1 MGRLSRAGA
10 FVSVCA
16 LGATLL
22 IASPAMAA
30 GPVRLGSPP
39 AVPDGARIVSAVPAT
54 AQLHVT
60 VTLQSQDPA
69 GLAAFATEVST
80 PGSPLYR
87 DYITPAE
94 FAQRF
99 GATPQAVQAVDS
111 SLESHGLVPG
121 AVSANSL
128 SIPVTASAGSLSSA
142 FATSFS
148 RVALADG
155 SSAIVNSQ
163 APSLDS
169 TIAPDV
175 QGVLGLST
183 VSQSKPLLVQAHDAT
198 ALAAADRAHIAT
210 GGPQPCA
217 AASSARRKRPTAV
230 SPPTRSP
237 RPTGCRGC
245 TSPGVRTARPTR
257 GRARPSRSSSS
268 SPTTRTTSPRSSSA
282 TVNGAGQPGHRDHL
296 GRRLQHPPGP
306 GQGEAALDIENVISL
321 APQARIAV
329 YEGPNTGSGPYDT
342 MAAIISQHLA
352 QVVTTSWGQCEQLEG
367 QQSASS
373 ENTLFQEAAAQ
384 GMTIVSASGDD
395 GSEDCF
401 PTPPTLQVDDPASQ
415 PFVTGVGG
423 TSLTTNAT
431 GARASETVWNDGTT
445 VGASG
450 GGVSSIWPMPSYQS
464 GAPGFLHV
472 INGNS
477 TGSTCPGAGSGRL
490 PRGPGRV
497 RGRRPCHRVRDLLE
511 RQR

>member
-10 FVSVCA
+10 VVSAWA

-30 GPVRLGSPP
+30 GPVRLGSAP

-54 AQLHVT
+54 TQLHVT

-121 AVSANSL
+121 TVSANAL

-183 VSQSKPLLVQAHDAT
+183 VSQEKPLLVQAHDAT
-198 ALAAADRAHIAT
+198 ALAPADRAHIAT

-217 AASSARRKRPTAV
+217 PAADTGQQDGGFTADQIAAAYGLSGLYQSGGANGTPDEGAGQTVAILELESYDPSDIAAFEHCYTVNGQPVNPLDREHPRRR
-230 SPPTRSP
+230 RLGH
-237 RPTGCRGC
+237 R
-245 TSPGVRTARPTR
+245 ARPGR
-257 GRARPSRSSSS
+257 GRARHRERDRARAAGQDRGIRGPEHQERPVRHDERRSSVSTS
-268 SPTTRTTSPRSSSA
+268 RRWSPRH
-282 TVNGAGQPGHRDHL
+282 GA
-296 GRRLQHPPGP
+296 
-306 GQGEAALDIENVISL
+306 
-321 APQARIAV
+321 
-329 YEGPNTGSGPYDT
+329 
-342 MAAIISQHLA
+342 
-352 QVVTTSWGQCEQLEG
+352 
-367 QQSASS
+367 SASS
-373 ENTLFQEAAAQ
+373 
-384 GMTIVSASGDD
+384 S
-395 GSEDCF
+395 
-401 PTPPTLQVDDPASQ
+401 
-415 PFVTGVGG
+415 
-423 TSLTTNAT
+423 
-431 GARASETVWNDGTT
+431 RASSRPPQRTPY
-445 VGASG
+445 S
-450 GGVSSIWPMPSYQS
+450 
-464 GAPGFLHV
+464 
-472 INGNS
+472 
-477 TGSTCPGAGSGRL
+477 
-490 PRGPGRV
+490 
-497 RGRRPCHRVRDLLE
+497 RRRR
-511 RQR
+511 RRA

>member
-1 MGRLSRAGA
+1 
-10 FVSVCA
+10 
-16 LGATLL
+16 
-22 IASPAMAA
+22 MAA
-30 GPVRLGSPP
+30 GPVRLGSAP

-54 AQLHVT
+54 TQLHVT

-183 VSQSKPLLVQAHDAT
+183 VSQAKPLLVQAHDAT
-198 ALAAADRAHIAT
+198 ALAPADRAHIAT

-217 AASSARRKRPTAV
+217 AASSEGTTDGGFTADQIAAAYGLSGLYESGGANGTPDEGAGQTVAILELESYDPNDIKAFAGVLHSQRPAGQPFDREHPRRR
-230 SPPTRSP
+230 RSGH
-237 RPTGCRGC
+237 R
-245 TSPGVRTARPTR
+245 ARPRR
-257 GRARPSRSSSS
+257 GRARHRE
-268 SPTTRTTSPRSSSA
+268 RDLARA
-282 TVNGAGQPGHRDHL
+282 AGEDRGLH
-296 GRRLQHPPGP
+296 GP
-306 GQGEAALDIENVISL
+306 EHGQRPVRHDG
-321 APQARIAV
+321 
-329 YEGPNTGSGPYDT
+329 
-342 MAAIISQHLA
+342 AIISQHLA

-367 QQSASS
+367 SQSASS

-384 GMTIVSASGDD
+384 GMTVVSASGDD
-395 GSEDCF
+395 GSEDCY

-423 TSLTTNAT
+423 TSLTTNSRPAP
-431 GARASETVWNDGTT
+431 ARARPCGTT
-445 VGASG
+445 ESRSAPAAAASRASG
-450 GGVSSIWPMPSYQS
+450 RCRAISR
-464 GAPGFLHV
+464 ARRAFLHV

-477 TGSTCPGAGSGRL
+477 TGSTCHPTVGRL

-497 RGRRPCHRVRDLLE
+497 RGRRPRHRVRDLLE
-511 RQR
+511 RER